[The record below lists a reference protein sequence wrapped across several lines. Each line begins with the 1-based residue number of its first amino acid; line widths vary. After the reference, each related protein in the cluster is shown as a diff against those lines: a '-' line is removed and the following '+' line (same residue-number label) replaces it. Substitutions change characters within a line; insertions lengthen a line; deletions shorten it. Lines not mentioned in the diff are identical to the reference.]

1 MTRRVSSGLAR
12 VMNSVIVTPG
22 ELADRRSPQPA
33 AFRDRPHPHT
43 GSPPRAWGAH
53 RSGRRHAPRQRLTPT
68 GVGSTRSQTP
78 SPPPRPAHPHG
89 RGEHLISHAPR
100 SRNGGSPPTGVG
112 STAPRRPGRLG
123 RAAHPH
129 GRGEHVSTTSGI
141 LASSGSPPR
150 PWGAL
155 QRPPDRQHRV
165 RLTPT
170 GVGSTPDLARK
181 TGG

>member
-78 SPPPRPAHPHG
+78 SPPPR
-89 RGEHLISHAPR
+89 
-100 SRNGGSPPTGVG
+100 
-112 STAPRRPGRLG
+112 
-123 RAAHPH
+123 AAHPH

-141 LASSGSPPR
+141 PASSGSPPR